1 MPDGWRF
8 SGTVDAKQAYRFDLP
23 VMHQANGI
31 LVNDAHQ
38 FPTAGGLR
46 DTGRTALSVCF
57 DGMRTHRRHQEFEAS
72 PVEDFLDRGV
82 LIRERLPNRLP
93 KGAAPFQSWALS
105 RPYPKRRT
113 LFGTPQSL

>member
-1 MPDGWRF
+1 VPDGWRF
-8 SGTVDAKQAYRFDLP
+8 SGTVDAKQAYLFDLP

-31 LVNDAHQ
+31 LVNDAPQ

-46 DTGRTALSVCF
+46 DTGKTALSVCF

-82 LIRERLPNRLP
+82 LLIRERLPNRLP
-93 KGAAPFQSWALS
+93 KGLQTTGLW
-105 RPYPKRRT
+105 KN
-113 LFGTPQSL
+113 